1 MRATA
6 GKWLGTIL
14 MIVLLILVTGYLTLS
29 LYYMNRFP
37 YGTWINQ
44 IYCTGKSVEQVG
56 DILSQ
61 QNEYK
66 GITVTDKKGDT
77 FIIRASDIGLRA
89 DYMTTLQKDMDMQ
102 NPFAWGIHLM
112 KGSYRNITADYF
124 FDTDQL
130 NRIISKWPLW
140 DKSDSD
146 RTVTIVSTQNG
157 YQLQNQMTDIPV
169 KSSIMEAVRNAIAS
183 GKKELNLADIAGC
196 YQDQKLTESMQS
208 VCNTYSKIAKL
219 QSFNMT
225 YLFGTQKK
233 DIDAAAISG
242 WFVTQPELEKVRK
255 EKKQKSNPGSSL
267 FIAAG
272 KEIPFPEDYRIE
284 NGFVTDAQGQLL
296 ISEAAMYSFLQEMFG
311 QYDTIGSTRQFQA
324 TSGRNITV
332 AGGTYGNEIDLAEE
346 YSYLKNAF
354 MSGKSGQRI
363 PQYIA
368 QALEQGTDDIG
379 GTYIEVDMKDQKLY
393 YYENRKLLVT
403 MPVVTGSVKMHRQTP
418 EGVYYVYS
426 KKRDKVLRGQGY
438 ASFVHY
444 WMAVYKGVG
453 IHDASWRDEFGG
465 EIYETGG
472 SHGCING
479 PGEQISKLY
488 GMVKTGTPVIL
499 FD

>member
-1 MRATA
+1 MRVTA
-6 GKWLGTIL
+6 GKWLGTIV
-14 MIVLLILVTGYLTLS
+14 MVILLILVTGYLALS

-44 IYCTGKSVEQVG
+44 IYCTGKSVAQVSH
-56 DILSQ
+56 ILSQ

-66 GITVTDKKGDT
+66 GIAVTDTNGDT
-77 FIIRASDIGLRA
+77 FTVCASDIALQA
-89 DYMTTLQKDMDMQ
+89 DYTAPLQKNMDMQ

-112 KGSYRNITADYF
+112 EESHRNVTADYI
-124 FDTDQL
+124 FDMDQL
-130 NRIISKWPLW
+130 NHIISKWPLW
-140 DKSDSD
+140 DKADSD
-146 RTVTIVSTQNG
+146 RTVTIVPTQNG

-169 KSSIMEAVRNAIAS
+169 KNSITKAVRDAIAS
-183 GKKELNLADIAGC
+183 GKKELNLADIPGC

-208 VCNTYSKIAKL
+208 VCDTYSKIAELQNFKL
-219 QSFNMT
+219 T

-233 DIDAAAISG
+233 DIDATAISG
-242 WFVTQPELEKVRK
+242 WFVTQPELDKVRR
-255 EKKQKSNPGSSL
+255 ERKQRNNPGSGL

-272 KEIPFPEDYRIE
+272 QEISFPKDYRIE
-284 NGFVTDAQGQLL
+284 NGFATDAEGNLL

-324 TSGRNITV
+324 TSGRNVTV
-332 AGGTYGNEIDLAEE
+332 EGGTYGNEIDLGEE
-346 YSYLKNAF
+346 FSYFKNAF
-354 MSGKSGQRI
+354 MNGKSGQRI
-363 PQYIA
+363 PQYTVK
-368 QALEQGTDDIG
+368 ALEQGADDIG
-379 GTYIEVDMKDQKLY
+379 GTYIEIDMMDQKLY
-393 YYENRKLLVT
+393 YYEDRKLLIT
-403 MPVVTGSVKMHRQTP
+403 MPVVTGSIKMHRQTP
-418 EGVYYVYS
+418 EGVYYIYS
-426 KKRDKVLRGQGY
+426 KGRNKVLRGQGY

-479 PGEQISKLY
+479 PGEQICKLY